1 MAPIVRVFRARVKP
15 GQQANMQQ
23 LVRELSIPELSQSE
37 GLLAYYPCEP
47 LGDTEEFAMVS
58 VWRDLG
64 AVRSY
69 AGDDWALPVIY
80 PGEEEVL
87 AEVHVH
93 HYQLFD

>member
-23 LVRELSIPELSQSE
+23 LVRELSIPELSQAE
-37 GLLAYYPCEP
+37 GLLAYYPGEP
-47 LGDTEEFAMVS
+47 LGDSEEFAMVS

-87 AEVHVH
+87 VVVHVH
-93 HYQLFD
+93 HYELFD

>member
-1 MAPIVRVFRARVKP
+1 MPPIVRVFRARVKP
-15 GQQANMQQ
+15 GHQADLQR
-23 LVRELSIPELSQSE
+23 LVRDLSIPELSRAE
-37 GLLAYYPCEP
+37 GLLAYYPGSP

-69 AGDDWALPVIY
+69 AGDDWARPVIY
-80 PGEEEVL
+80 PGEEDVL
-87 AEVHVH
+87 VEVHVH